1 MIRIDNESGRI
12 EMKGS
17 TQQLTTETTAIMA
30 GMYSILKK
38 DFGEESANKI
48 MTASLFMAVD
58 NDTQT
63 ELDKCSATPKD
74 D

>member
-1 MIRIDNESGRI
+1 MIRLDNESGRI

-17 TQQLTTETTAIMA
+17 TQQLTAETTAVMA

-38 DFGEESANKI
+38 DFGEEDANRI

-58 NDTQT
+58 NNTQT
-63 ELDKCSATPKD
+63 KLDKCLATSKD